1 MKKFIDNQIQK
12 HQIDFEQKVDNLLQ
26 RQTKSKES
34 KTGKAETQSTKIV
47 NYLYEEND
55 LLLSIA
61 FDFLFDKVL
70 DSSNIKALGKT
81 KKKGII

>member
-1 MKKFIDNQIQK
+1 MKKFIDNRIQK

-26 RQTKSKES
+26 LPTKSKEF
-34 KTGKAETQSTKIV
+34 KTGKVKTQSTKIV

-55 LLLSIA
+55 LLLSIV

-70 DSSNIKALGKT
+70 DSANIKALGKT
-81 KKKGII
+81 KRRV